1 MEMKYARGLLMAIG
15 NFSALPCPY
24 HKWHD
29 NSRKT
34 MLSML
39 PAVGLI
45 LAGIIIAAWWLLD
58 MTELSPFFRGVILT
72 ILYFCCCG
80 FIHLDGFMDCCDAIL
95 SRRPE
100 LRERQRILKS
110 PDVGAFAVISMVL
123 MILVFV
129 ASMAELADSFTFR
142 EAGILLLIMF
152 ISRAIAADHVMRKP
166 TMATSQYAD
175 MNGES
180 VGGMHDGM
188 KKDNP
193 RTAENNVLSF
203 MTCLTVMMVIS
214 ICRYCC
220 SADMMNGG
228 TAESLILFYVFYAG
242 TVCVQM
248 AAICLTSLHARKQLG
263 GMNGDIAGYMIVISE
278 TAAVFTAAVMS
289 SFTSL

>member
-29 NSRKT
+29 NSRKA

-39 PAVGLI
+39 PVVGLI
-45 LAGIIIAAWWLLD
+45 LAGIIIAAWWLLG
-58 MTELSPFFRGVILT
+58 MTELSPLFRGVILT
-72 ILYFCCCG
+72 VLYFCCCG

-123 MILVFV
+123 MMMVFV
-129 ASMAELADSFTFR
+129 ASMAELAARFR
-142 EAGILLLIMF
+142 FQEAGILLIIMF

-166 TMATSQYAD
+166 TMATSRYAD
-175 MNGES
+175 MNGEPA
-180 VGGMHDGM
+180 GGMHDSM

-193 RTAENNVLSF
+193 RTAENHVLAF
-203 MTCLTVMMVIS
+203 MTYLTVMVVIS

-228 TAESLILFYVFYAG
+228 ESGSLLLFYVFCAG
-242 TVCVQM
+242 TVCVQI
-248 AAICLTSLHARKQLG
+248 AVIYLISLHARKQLG
-263 GMNGDIAGYMIVISE
+263 GMSGDIAGYMIVISE
-278 TAAVFTAAVMS
+278 TAAVFTASVIS
-289 SFTSL
+289 SFTNL